1 MDENTIAAS
10 LLHDVLE
17 DSEVTEEDLERNFGE
32 EITNLVKGVTKLNRG
47 FSYVSRE
54 EAEVENYR
62 RLFIAMAQ
70 DVRVIIIKLADRL
83 HNMRTLKYQY
93 RDKKET
99 IARETLEIFAPIANR
114 LGINRIQTE
123 LEDLSLFFLD
133 PGAYCNIQRGIER
146 VKEAQEK
153 QVEEAKQELEARLK
167 KAGIEAEI
175 QSRFKHIYSIYNKL
189 NRQKIS
195 LEDLPDLFALSGY
208 HPGSGGVLCR
218 SGNGAHFVETSRG

>member
-17 DSEVTEEDLERNFGE
+17 DSEVTEEDLEKNFGE

-83 HNMRTLKYQY
+83 HNMN
-93 RDKKET
+93 
-99 IARETLEIFAPIANR
+99 P
-114 LGINRIQTE
+114 
-123 LEDLSLFFLD
+123 
-133 PGAYCNIQRGIER
+133 
-146 VKEAQEK
+146 
-153 QVEEAKQELEARLK
+153 
-167 KAGIEAEI
+167 
-175 QSRFKHIYSIYNKL
+175 
-189 NRQKIS
+189 
-195 LEDLPDLFALSGY
+195 
-208 HPGSGGVLCR
+208 
-218 SGNGAHFVETSRG
+218 